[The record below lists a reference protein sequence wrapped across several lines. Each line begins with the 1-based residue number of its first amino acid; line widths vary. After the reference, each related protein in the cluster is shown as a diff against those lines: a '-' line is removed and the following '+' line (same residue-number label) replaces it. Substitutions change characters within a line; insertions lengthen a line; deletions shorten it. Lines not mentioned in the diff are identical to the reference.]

1 MSIPIRP
8 TLMDSSGGNH
18 PLSEQ
23 VFNENGRV
31 ALRAQ
36 AAQTDRTSKQVAV
49 AAASLAEE
57 ALTAPAAL
65 VDRVGHQRF
74 AELENLAHIG

>member
-23 VFNENGRV
+23 VFKEHWGV
-31 ALRAQ
+31 ALRARS
-36 AAQTDRTSKQVAV
+36 AQTDRTSKQVAV

-57 ALTAPAAL
+57 VLTAPAAL
-65 VDRVGHQRF
+65 G
-74 AELENLAHIG
+74 LEKWTSAADA